1 MNLIKPVFDT
11 HCHVQDSNS
20 AKQFLK
26 KLKRIDELAL
36 MSVDEKSWQDTINLA
51 SLYKK
56 KCLLGYY
63 IFFYFFLFVIHN
75 DIVLANRIWNSSLE
89 SSRS

>member
-26 KLKRIDELAL
+26 KLKRIDEMAL

-56 KCLLGYY
+56 KCLLGFY
-63 IFFYFFLFVIHN
+63 IFLFLFVCYSQQP
-75 DIVLANRIWNSSLE
+75 IVLANRIWNSSLE